1 VSTLLRCSS
10 GKRSVNAQIF
20 FMKTVILA
28 GGLGTRLAEETSVRP
43 KPMVE
48 VGGKPLLWHIMNIF
62 AAHGH
67 RDFLIA
73 AGYKGEVIKE
83 YFRNYFFHNSDL
95 VVDLASGKSTV
106 VNSDSPNWK
115 VGIYDTGLNTLTG
128 GRARRLKRYLDDGTF
143 LLTYGD
149 GLGDVD
155 ITRLVE
161 FHRSHGAAATVT
173 IVRPPA
179 RFGSVILDGDL
190 VTEFS
195 EKAPTREGWINGGF
209 FVFEPKV
216 LDYIGSDEDS
226 LEAVVLERLVSDH
239 QLRAFRHE
247 GFWQPVDTLREKM
260 TLESLWQS
268 GNAPWRIWA

>member
-1 VSTLLRCSS
+1 
-10 GKRSVNAQIF
+10 
-20 FMKTVILA
+20 MKTVILA

-95 VVDLASGKSTV
+95 IIDLASGESAV
-106 VNSDSPNWK
+106 VNSDSPNWT
-115 VGIYDTGLNTLTG
+115 VGIYDTGLSTLTG
-128 GRARRLKRYLDDGTF
+128 GRVRRLKQYLAGETF

-149 GLGDVD
+149 GVGNID
-155 ITRLVE
+155 IAELLN
-161 FHRSHGAAATVT
+161 FHRSHGALATVT

-179 RFGSVILDGDL
+179 RFGSVILEGDL
-190 VTEFS
+190 VSEFS

-209 FVFEPKV
+209 FVFEPEV
-216 LDYIGSDEDS
+216 LNYIDSDEDS
-226 LEAVVLERLVSDH
+226 LEAVTLERLVANR

-260 TLESLWQS
+260 TLETLWQS
-268 GNAPWRIWA
+268 GKAPWKIWK

>member
-1 VSTLLRCSS
+1 
-10 GKRSVNAQIF
+10 
-20 FMKTVILA
+20 MKTVILA

-106 VNSDSPNWK
+106 VNSDTPNWT

-128 GRARRLKRYLDDGTF
+128 GRARRLKPYLDGGAF

-149 GLGDVD
+149 GLGNVD
-155 ITRLVE
+155 IKRLVE
-161 FHRSHGAAATVT
+161 FHRSHGALATVT

-190 VTEFS
+190 VSEFS

-209 FVFEPKV
+209 FVFEPEV
-216 LDYIGSDEDS
+216 LDYIGTDEDS
-226 LEAVVLERLVSDH
+226 LEAVVLERLVTDG

-247 GFWQPVDTLREKM
+247 GFWQPVDTLREKL

-268 GNAPWRIWA
+268 GNAPWKIWP

>member
-1 VSTLLRCSS
+1 
-10 GKRSVNAQIF
+10 
-20 FMKTVILA
+20 MKTVILA
-28 GGLGTRLAEETSVRP
+28 GGLGTRLAEETSLRP

-67 RDFLIA
+67 RDFLVA

-106 VNSDSPNWK
+106 VNSDSPNWT

-128 GRARRLKRYLDDGTF
+128 GRARRLKPYLDDGTF

-216 LDYIGSDEDS
+216 LEYIGSDEDS

>member
-1 VSTLLRCSS
+1 
-10 GKRSVNAQIF
+10 
-20 FMKTVILA
+20 MKTVVLA

-95 VVDLASGKSTV
+95 VVNLASGESTV
-106 VNSDSPNWK
+106 VNSDSPNWR

-128 GRARRLKRYLDDGTF
+128 GRARRLKPYLEDKTF

-149 GLGDVD
+149 GVGSVD

-161 FHRSHGAAATVT
+161 FHRSHGAMATVT

-179 RFGSVILDGDL
+179 RFGSVILEGDL
-190 VTEFS
+190 VSEFS

-209 FVFEPKV
+209 FVFEPGV
-216 LDYIGSDEDS
+216 LDYVESDDDS
-226 LEAVVLERLVSDH
+226 LEAVVLERLVSDG

-268 GNAPWRIWA
+268 GSAPWKIWA